1 MLTWITDTLSWFF
14 YDNVYPFLDVDFL
27 TNWLLTGDIP
37 LIVLLIVLNSL
48 FLMYRLFESVGKT
61 DSDWNSSPTL
71 VLQGGLLIGNAAVI
85 GVDAAAR
92 GWI

>member
-1 MLTWITDTLSWFF
+1 MLTWITDTLSWVF
-14 YDNVYPFLDVDFL
+14 YDNIYPFLDMDFL
-27 TNWLLTGDIP
+27 TNWLLAGDIP

-48 FLMYRLFESVGKT
+48 FLMYRLFESAGKT

-71 VLQGGLLIGNAAVI
+71 VLQGGLIIGNAAVVA
-85 GVDAAAR
+85 VDAAAR